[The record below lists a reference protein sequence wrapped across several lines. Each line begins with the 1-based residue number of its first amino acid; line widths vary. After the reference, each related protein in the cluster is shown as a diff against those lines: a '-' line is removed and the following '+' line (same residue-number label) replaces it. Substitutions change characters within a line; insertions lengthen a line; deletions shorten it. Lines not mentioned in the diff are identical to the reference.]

1 MMATLF
7 FALRNLIVPFI
18 DIRKTEEI
26 TFFRVRENTCASLI
40 GKIYESMKK
49 KAMKYTCSLGC

>member
-18 DIRKTEEI
+18 EIRKTEEI
-26 TFFRVRENTCASLI
+26 TFFRVRENNCDCLI
-40 GKIYESMKK
+40 SKIYESTKK
-49 KAMKYTCSLGC
+49 KAMKSTSSLG